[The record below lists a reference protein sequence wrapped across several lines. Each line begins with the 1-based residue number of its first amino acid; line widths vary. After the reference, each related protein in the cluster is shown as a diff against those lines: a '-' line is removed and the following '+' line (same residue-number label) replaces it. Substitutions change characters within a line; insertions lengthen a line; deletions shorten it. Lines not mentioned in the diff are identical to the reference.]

1 MPFKFKLEKIL
12 KMRHEAVQEMLAKI
26 QQIEKDI
33 NETRLDIKVKHV
45 EIKSNQ
51 DEMVETNYQFAEEY
65 LRILKKL
72 QKEFEKL
79 HEKLASLRE
88 VRKQA
93 QIDLVDAR
101 MKAEALEKLKEKQA
115 EEYYEEMNRIDQLE
129 TDEKVSL
136 KFATEMLK
144 KQQEEEED
152 DEDWF

>member
-72 QKEFEKL
+72 QKEYQF
-79 HEKLASLRE
+79 S
-88 VRKQA
+88 V
-93 QIDLVDAR
+93 
-101 MKAEALEKLKEKQA
+101 
-115 EEYYEEMNRIDQLE
+115 
-129 TDEKVSL
+129 
-136 KFATEMLK
+136 
-144 KQQEEEED
+144 
-152 DEDWF
+152 